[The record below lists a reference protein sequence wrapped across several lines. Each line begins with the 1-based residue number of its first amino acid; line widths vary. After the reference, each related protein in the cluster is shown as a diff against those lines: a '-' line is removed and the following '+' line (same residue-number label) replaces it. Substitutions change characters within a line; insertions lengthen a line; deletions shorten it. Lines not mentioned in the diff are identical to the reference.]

1 MKVYMLTKSNVL
13 RGWLSAVVLGCVPIT
28 HAKCPVDLLHARV
41 TCWDYQDQTDAHED
55 LCRTREW
62 LLGRHEAAQPV
73 RANVLDLCD
82 TLTGNGTVWLVE
94 GPVPYSRW
102 NDAPD
107 FTVSGRGVKVHSN
120 GFPVVRLD
128 YTGGRAGRIRALHA
142 RQRQLRPY
150 DPRRDGLVLSNT
162 WGDRHRFERINE
174 SDMFREL
181 EAAAA
186 LGVDVMEIDAG
197 WAVVNDMPREN
208 ITGAGEWQR
217 YWDLPN
223 GCWAV
228 NTNRFPRGLRP
239 LADAA
244 RAKGMAF
251 GLWFA
256 PDSSDDSVHWRR
268 DADILLDLWRN
279 EGVRFF
285 KTDFMTTA
293 SARGLARQR
302 AFYDAVIDGSG
313 GEVAFDLDITGQ
325 VPRPGYFGIP
335 RCALFV
341 ENRYHRP
348 KDGRLWWPHK
358 TLRNLWTLAEAVDPV
373 RLRMEFMN
381 PTLHRELYGE
391 SPLAPFRW
399 PADTLFATVMA
410 ASPLAWMDCVDV
422 QPETA
427 AAWKPLITT
436 WKRERQRWHGGSIIP
451 VGARPDGVSWTGF
464 VSRAADG
471 HGGYALL
478 FRELAA
484 ADAFSLDLSG
494 LMDAP
499 STAAVIAGRGTV
511 SVKGFRLEAEIPA
524 KLDFLWVK
532 LD

>member
-1 MKVYMLTKSNVL
+1 MFSKSNTAAN
-13 RGWLSAVVLGCVPIT
+13 RLSLIVLGCVSIVAQADSPIDPT
-28 HAKCPVDLLHARV
+28 HARV
-41 TCWDYQDQTDAHED
+41 TVWDYQDQTDVHED

-62 LLGRHEAAQPV
+62 LLGRHEAAVPV

-107 FTVSGRGVKVHSN
+107 FTVSGRGVEVHSN

-150 DPRRDGLVLSNT
+150 DPQRDGLILSNT

-174 SDMFREL
+174 SAMFREL

-186 LGVDVMEIDAG
+186 LGVDVMQIDAG

-208 ITGAGEWQR
+208 VTGAGEWQR
-217 YWDLPN
+217 YWDLPT
-223 GCWAV
+223 GCWDV
-228 NTNRFPRGLRP
+228 NTNRFPHGLRP
-239 LADAA
+239 LTDAA
-244 RAKGMAF
+244 RSKGMAF

-256 PDSSDDSVHWRR
+256 PDSSDDSVRWRR
-268 DADILLDLWRN
+268 DADILLGLWRN

-313 GEVAFDLDITGQ
+313 GEVSFDLDITGQ
-325 VPRPGYFGIP
+325 VPRPGYFGMP

-341 ENRYHRP
+341 ENRYHRH

-381 PTLHRELYGE
+381 PSLHKDLYGD

-399 PADTLFATVMA
+399 PADALFATVMA

-422 QPETA
+422 KPETA
-427 AAWKPLITT
+427 AAWKPLIAT
-436 WKRERQRWHGGSIIP
+436 WKRERRRWHGGSIVPI
-451 VGARPDGVSWTGF
+451 GARPDGVSWTGF
-464 VSRAADG
+464 VSRDADG
-471 HGGYALL
+471 RGGYALI
-478 FRELAA
+478 FRELSAE
-484 ADAFSLDLSG
+484 DAFSIDLRDLTSK
-494 LMDAP
+494 P
-499 STAAVIAGRGTV
+499 STTRVLAGRGEAVVNGTRLE
-511 SVKGFRLEAEIPA
+511 VKGLA
-524 KLDFLWVK
+524 KLDFLWVR